1 MVTTSDLPGLG
12 AQDVTARRLV
22 NSRFPPIRLFDDVAS
37 EEDFEAIYAVQA
49 LTNPRL
55 RAEAGDITHIEPG
68 EIPFGIRGCSYAV
81 APFTHI
87 NPDGSRFSDGHFGV
101 LYLADTVDPALAE
114 VCHHQEAY
122 WRRVPDL
129 HYDRFVMRDLAYRFS
144 EQGILDGLTVHED
157 DPIYN
162 PDDYSASRPLGLAL
176 RNAGVPGLRYRSVRA
191 PGHTCWA
198 LFTPRPVGDV
208 VQCGHYELIWQA
220 GKLAANRLSAV

>member
-1 MVTTSDLPGLG
+1 MVAASDLPRLG
-12 AQDVTARRLV
+12 AREVAARRLV

-37 EEDFEAIYAVQA
+37 EKDFEAIYAVQA

-87 NPDGSRFSDGHFGV
+87 NPDGSRFSDGHYGV
-101 LYLADTVDPALAE
+101 LYLADTVDTALAE
-114 VCHHQEAY
+114 VCHHQNAY

-129 HYDRFVMRDLAYRFS
+129 HYERFVMRDLAYRFR
-144 EQGILDGLTVHED
+144 EQAILDALKVPES

-162 PDDYSASRPLGLAL
+162 PDDYGASRALGLAL
-176 RNAGVPGLRYRSVRA
+176 RNAGAPGLRYRSVRA
-191 PGHTCWA
+191 PGCTCWA

-208 VQCGHYELIWQA
+208 VQRGHYELVWQA
-220 GKLAANRLSAV
+220 GRLTVNRLSAV